1 MAVVLTNL
9 LASISIEFSLIKE
22 LSMKKLHFTAL
33 LTLLAISM
41 GLLGLSI
48 LLMGHHQHIT
58 LTTNFFGISDLLPG
72 SVFNGLAGTAIII
85 AALLSV
91 LAINRIDLRAKLG
104 LFISLLSVI
113 ALLPLLGSSMWIES
127 LGGFP
132 AIGSGQGV
140 IKYFALLSIGIFL
153 AKPYLAYRN
162 AIWLNAFPVIL
173 VLLWIGG
180 MKFTLLEAKG
190 IEDLV
195 SSSPLMSWMYNFW
208 DIQTT
213 SNLIGIYDIIA
224 LSLIILAVFKQQL
237 LLPAVL
243 MSGAVFVVT
252 QTFFL
257 SWSAAL
263 SSETLLSTGGHFLIK
278 DLWFIANLLIF
289 TTLIRSNKQAS

>member
-1 MAVVLTNL
+1 
-9 LASISIEFSLIKE
+9 
-22 LSMKKLHFTAL
+22 MKKLHFTVL
-33 LTLLAISM
+33 LTLLAISL

-48 LLMGHHQHIT
+48 LLMGHHQQIT
-58 LTTNFFGISDLLPG
+58 LTTNFFGISDLLSG
-72 SVFNGLAGTAIII
+72 SVFNGLAGATFTI
-85 AALLSV
+85 AALLSLLSV
-91 LAINRIDLRAKLG
+91 NRIELRAKLG

-153 AKPYLAYRN
+153 AKPYLANRN

-213 SNLIGIYDIIA
+213 SNLIGLYDIIA
-224 LSLIILAVFKQQL
+224 LSLVILAVFKQQL

-257 SWSAAL
+257 SWPAAL
-263 SSETLLSTGGHFLIK
+263 SSETLFSTGGHFLIK